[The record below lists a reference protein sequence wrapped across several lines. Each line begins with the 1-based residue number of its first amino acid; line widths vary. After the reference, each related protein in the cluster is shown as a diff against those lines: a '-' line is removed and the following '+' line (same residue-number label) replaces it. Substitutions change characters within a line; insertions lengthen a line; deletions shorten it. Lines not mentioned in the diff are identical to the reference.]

1 MTLTLIPTISSNIL
15 FDRYHRVLKKEK
27 LKKEKRALDE
37 LQKNDPE
44 GYRDKVEGLEKQRVE
59 VSLIILYIIYE

>member
-1 MTLTLIPTISSNIL
+1 M
-15 FDRYHRVLKKEK
+15 LKKEK

-44 GYRDKVEGLEKQRVE
+44 GYRDKVDGLEKQRVE
-59 VSLIILYIIYE
+59 VSVIMLYIIYK